1 MEDLGGG
8 FLDPPS
14 GFDFYR
20 CPPVRPARCRDGRAF
35 RDAGRFFP
43 SSIHGNIEM
52 LIAPMIDPLSR
63 ANTPN
68 PSSELQVPDTTASLR
83 RAIPGKIGETRSPSL
98 AVAAQYVFVIAAIC
112 SRPTS
117 GSGWR

>member
-1 MEDLGGG
+1 MEV
-8 FLDPPS
+8 S
-14 GFDFYR
+14 R
-20 CPPVRPARCRDGRAF
+20 IRRPVSTSTDVLWSVR
-35 RDAGRFFP
+35 RDAVTVGLSAMPVVFFP

-52 LIAPMIDPLSR
+52 PIAPMIDPLSR

-68 PSSELQVPDTTASLR
+68 PSSELQVPDSTASLR